1 MRSQNARRIP
11 LGENPSWRAI
21 DSVAGAAAVMDDP
34 VEVETMQML
43 ATPEWQLARRVA
55 ESKALGK
62 SELLPRFLLH
72 VCELT
77 LRGRAEEITEQRIGS
92 LIFNRPAGYNP
103 GEDNIVRSYAR
114 MLRKRLEEYF
124 AGEGRA
130 EPMRIVIPRGG
141 YVPVFQPATA
151 GRSKEPREALSQPGT
166 ATEPIPTGADSLPV
180 AEQPAVSHAAVAQSF
195 SRRTVLLAALA
206 GLLAGILLMAGI
218 WFRLNAVQTS
228 RAQPVAHILWNEMFQ
243 QNRNTLIVPADAGLG
258 ILQNLA
264 RRQISMEDYA
274 NGSYLS
280 DLNPPPGLDMGNFN
294 DLRRQ
299 RYTSIADLAITA
311 RLSRLPEYVPSRTEI
326 RYSRSMTADDMK
338 GANVILIGSKHSNPW
353 SELFE
358 PRMNFRFA
366 YTPTVDQSW
375 IVNTAPAANEEKIY
389 RNGVEGVSSHTY
401 GTVAYLPGLDGNNH
415 VLIIQGLNMA
425 ATQGAAEILFDAD
438 AIRPVLQQATL
449 PNGHLRSFELL
460 IETTSIG
467 ATAPGAHILAT
478 RIENP

>member
-1 MRSQNARRIP
+1 
-11 LGENPSWRAI
+11 
-21 DSVAGAAAVMDDP
+21 MDDP

-77 LRGRAEEITEQRIGS
+77 LRGRAGEITEQRIGS

-141 YVPVFQPATA
+141 YVPVFQSATA
-151 GRSKEPREALSQPGT
+151 GRSKEHRETVIEPAALT
-166 ATEPIPTGADSLPV
+166 DTGSRGDES
-180 AEQPAVSHAAVAQSF
+180 QPAVEPQALPHPPVTQGV
-195 SRRTVLLAALA
+195 SRRTVLLYVFA
-206 GLLAGILLMAGI
+206 GMVAGMLLMAGV
-218 WFRLNAVQTS
+218 WFRWNVAQAIKTQT
-228 RAQPVAHILWNEMFQ
+228 AAHILWDQMFQ
-243 QNRNTLIVPADAGLG
+243 QSRDTLIVPADAGFG

-264 RRQISMEDYA
+264 RRQVSVDEYA

-299 RYTSIADLAITA
+299 RYTSVADLAITA

-326 RYSRSMTADDMK
+326 RFSRSMTAEDMK
-338 GANVILIGSKHSNPW
+338 GANVILLGSKHANPW

-358 PRMNFRFA
+358 PRMNFRYT

-375 IVNTAPAANEEKIY
+375 IVNTAPIGSEEKIY
-389 RNGVEGVSSHTY
+389 RNGVDGVSSHTY
-401 GTVAYLPGLDGNNH
+401 GTVSYLPGLDGNNH

-425 ATQGAAEILFDAD
+425 ASQGAAEILFDGD

-478 RIENP
+478 RIGEY

>member
-1 MRSQNARRIP
+1 MRSQNVKQVP
-11 LGENPSWRAI
+11 LGEKPSWRAA
-21 DSVAGAAAVMDDP
+21 DSVEGAAAVMDDP
-34 VEVETMQML
+34 AEVETMQML

-72 VCELT
+72 VCELS
-77 LRGRAEEITEQRIGS
+77 LRGRAGEITEQKIGS

-124 AGEGRA
+124 AGEGKA
-130 EPMRIVIPRGG
+130 EPMHIVIPRGG
-141 YVPVFQPATA
+141 YVPVFQPAA
-151 GRSKEPREALSQPGT
+151 AKPRE
-166 ATEPIPTGADSLPV
+166 V
-180 AEQPAVSHAAVAQSF
+180 REQVSAAVPAREAPEAVPVQEPASA
-195 SRRTVLLAALA
+195 REQHGVALLAADTGRRRLLFGALGGMLA
-206 GLLAGILLMAGI
+206 GVLLMAGV
-218 WFRLNAVQTS
+218 WFCWTSIQTARLRPA
-228 RAQPVAHILWNEMFQ
+228 AHILWDQMFQ
-243 QNRNTLIVPADAGLG
+243 QNRDTLIVPADAGLG

-264 RRQISMEDYA
+264 RHPIGMEAYA

-280 DLNPPPGLDMGNFN
+280 ELNPPPGLDMGNFN

-311 RLSRLPEYVPSRTEI
+311 RLSRLPEFVPSRTEI
-326 RYSRSMTADDMK
+326 RYARSMTAEDMK

-358 PRMNFRFA
+358 QQMNFRFA

-375 IVNTAPAANEEKIY
+375 IVNAAPAANEEKIY

-425 ATQGAAEILFDAD
+425 ATQGAAEVLFDAD
-438 AIRPVLQQATL
+438 AIRPILRRATL

-478 RIENP
+478 RIERP